1 MVVGQEIQKKVLT
14 KKWRDPST
22 QTPLAET
29 VWKYPWSVQ
38 TVTRDPPTSPT
49 LCLNLADLPG
59 EESAIKAR
67 VGGQG
72 KANKN
77 LFLICPFWVG
87 TTPAA
92 AVI

>member
-1 MVVGQEIQKKVLT
+1 M
-14 KKWRDPST
+14 
-22 QTPLAET
+22 
-29 VWKYPWSVQ
+29 
-38 TVTRDPPTSPT
+38 TRDPPTSPT

-67 VGGQG
+67 VGGGGQG

-77 LFLICPFWVG
+77 LFLICPLLVG